1 LLVVSGCLSQR
12 YQQELQKELPEVDL
26 FTGVG
31 DYDKIDEIINKRKS
45 IFSSKTYLIDNEERV
60 ITNSNFHAYIKLSEG
75 CNQVCSFCAIPN
87 FKGKLI
93 SRSIKSVADEVKKL
107 VSYGFF
113 DFTFISQD
121 SSSYLRDFDQKNGLI
136 KLIDEIEKIDEVIS
150 ARILYLYPTTTTDE
164 LIERIISSK
173 VFHNYFDMPIQ
184 HISDHMLKTMK
195 RGADK
200 KRIIHQLEKMRSA
213 GESFLRTGVI
223 IGHPRESEED
233 FKELYNFLKEFEF
246 DRINVFAYSDEED
259 TASYKMKEKVPKDII
274 EERLDKIEN
283 IVKEKNQKSLQNEV
297 GKSLRLVTTGVS
309 SEGEFFI
316 GSRKLIWAPE
326 IDGEIL
332 INDSETEEKIQIG
345 KIYEAKITKLAGEKL
360 LATLT
365 KAI

>member
-1 LLVVSGCLSQR
+1 
-12 YQQELQKELPEVDL
+12 
-26 FTGVG
+26 
-31 DYDKIDEIINKRKS
+31 
-45 IFSSKTYLIDNEERV
+45 
-60 ITNSNFHAYIKLSEG
+60 
-75 CNQVCSFCAIPN
+75 
-87 FKGKLI
+87 
-93 SRSIKSVADEVKKL
+93 
-107 VSYGFF
+107 
-113 DFTFISQD
+113 
-121 SSSYLRDFDQKNGLI
+121 
-136 KLIDEIEKIDEVIS
+136 
-150 ARILYLYPTTTTDE
+150 
-164 LIERIISSK
+164 
-173 VFHNYFDMPIQ
+173 
-184 HISDHMLKTMK
+184 MK